1 MDVELARRIVAQKA
15 LARKNQTRRNRI
27 RLVGLLLGIAPA
39 ILWFLLAPD
48 SAPEAGLKLL
58 IGLVGGQML
67 AEIVMARR
75 AAALFPERARCPEC
89 GHDWEIREGSHVPL
103 NEVMPNWDNCPGCG
117 LLMSD
122 LALFLILKR
131 GESGES
137 PAGRT

>member
-1 MDVELARRIVAQKA
+1 MDVELARRIVEQKK

-27 RLVGLLLGIAPA
+27 RLSGLLLGIAPA

-48 SAPEAGLKLL
+48 SAPEPGVKLL
-58 IGLVGGQML
+58 IGLVSGHLL
-67 AEIVMARR
+67 AEIVMALR
-75 AAALFPERARCPEC
+75 ASRLFPEPARCPAC

-103 NEVMPNWDNCPGCG
+103 SEVMPNWDNCPGCG

-131 GESGES
+131 SEPRE
-137 PAGRT
+137 PRTD